1 MQGRQQLGGGGD
13 RVQSGPTGI
22 VSKKCKKLG
31 QEWAVLTR
39 MGVVGGLGIVLRGV
53 TCNVRTQETG
63 LACDKV
69 QKKGYGKQM
78 PCLWGHT

>member
-1 MQGRQQLGGGGD
+1 M
-13 RVQSGPTGI
+13 QSGPTGR

-39 MGVVGGLGIVLRGV
+39 MGSVNKNGYCRGLGIVLRGV
-53 TCNVRTQETG
+53 TCNVRTQKTG

-69 QKKGYGKQM
+69 QKKSM
-78 PCLWGHT
+78 